1 MLGGY
6 ATSHKQVLYQYDL
19 HVYPPEFIDRSTFL
33 RFESISGVHHCLVET
48 DSIVGRIRR
57 TVTVTVTVTAALGTG
72 HWQYVRTYEK
82 LLRRRARGDARVDD
96 AFVRPFCRSPSI
108 QLPPPPRLP
117 GARRCKSGPASED
130 VRTPYGKLV
139 VRTSGDLRAVRS
151 SGHVYHSL
159 SPIGIRASMPHVGAA
174 HKTVGCCTT
183 CLFGRDS
190 ASNAYNSLFISGPA
204 ELSVRPARR
213 HQILMYHRTH

>member
-1 MLGGY
+1 MADTYTGSRGWITTIPDSLSVYLCFLLPDDPLRTLGGY

-82 LLRRRARGDARVDD
+82 LLRRRARGDARAMMLLFAPSVDLLQ
-96 AFVRPFCRSPSI
+96 FSF
-108 QLPPPPRLP
+108 LPPRASQGP
-117 GARRCKSGPASED
+117 GGASRARRRKTCG
-130 VRTPYGKLV
+130 
-139 VRTSGDLRAVRS
+139 LRMVS
-151 SGHVYHSL
+151 
-159 SPIGIRASMPHVGAA
+159 
-174 HKTVGCCTT
+174 
-183 CLFGRDS
+183 
-190 ASNAYNSLFISGPA
+190 
-204 ELSVRPARR
+204 
-213 HQILMYHRTH
+213 

>member
-1 MLGGY
+1 MADTYTGSRGWITTIPDSLSVYLCFLLPDDPLRTLGGY

-82 LLRRRARGDARVDD
+82 LLRRRARGDARGDD

-108 QLPPPPRLP
+108 QLPP
-117 GARRCKSGPASED
+117 
-130 VRTPYGKLV
+130 
-139 VRTSGDLRAVRS
+139 
-151 SGHVYHSL
+151 
-159 SPIGIRASMPHVGAA
+159 RASQHLPVGASRA
-174 HKTVGCCTT
+174 RGRKTCGLRMV
-183 CLFGRDS
+183 S
-190 ASNAYNSLFISGPA
+190 
-204 ELSVRPARR
+204 
-213 HQILMYHRTH
+213 